1 LSDIPTFT
9 DTAKDN
15 ALFFDPLSAQD
26 LSEKILYMLD
36 HLEEYREKSKIF
48 TKECEKF

>member
-36 HLEEYREKSKIF
+36 HLEEYREKSRELS
-48 TKECEKF
+48 KEFEKF